1 MSNKLSLEEY
11 TKALN
16 ILEKK
21 RVDRINAEPDNLF
34 GAMYSPIKEDQASY
48 YYARGYNVRDAFALL
63 TTPDNTPL

>member
-1 MSNKLSLEEY
+1 MSNKLSLEDY

-34 GAMYSPIKEDQASY
+34 GAMYFTIREEQASY
-48 YYARGYNVRDAFALL
+48 YYARGYNVLDAFELL